1 MQMTP
6 RHAPTTPR
14 PSPKSSHLSKGQLKL
29 RILSTQTASKNT
41 AIYQPNDYHWQISIT
56 GPIQ

>member
-6 RHAPTTPR
+6 RHTPTTPPR
-14 PSPKSSHLSKGQLKL
+14 PRPKSSHLSKGQLKL

-41 AIYQPNDYHWQISIT
+41 IYQPNDYH
-56 GPIQ
+56 

>member
-6 RHAPTTPR
+6 STPLPPPR
-14 PSPKSSHLSKGQLKL
+14 PRPKSSHLSKDQLKL

-41 AIYQPNDYHWQISIT
+41 AIYQPNDYR
-56 GPIQ
+56 